1 MDTTN
6 NALPFG
12 ELVFGDFPYDDGGSK
27 NRWVFVLKDYG
38 DTAAV
43 AYCTSNPSI
52 QGSVRL
58 GALAD
63 GKVTNLVA
71 YRYEVVQKT
80 RLQVGRTQRVPLPVP
95 GVGDEVLGSIRRAAK
110 TGVYQQELSQYLLGL
125 IPEMTRRGQAQF
137 QKIAA
142 RKAAYKKK

>member
-1 MDTTN
+1 MDTN
-6 NALPFG
+6 NTLPFG
-12 ELVFGDFPYDDGGSK
+12 ELVFGDFPFDDGGSK
-27 NRWVFVLKDYG
+27 KRWVFVLKDYG
-38 DTAAV
+38 DTVAV
-43 AYCTSNPSI
+43 AYCTSNPEI
-52 QGSVRL
+52 QGAVRL

-71 YRYEVVQKT
+71 YRYEVVQKI

-110 TGVYQQELSQYLLGL
+110 TRVYPKELSEYLMSLF
-125 IPEMTRRGQAQF
+125 PEMTRRGQAQF

-142 RKAAYKKK
+142 RKAAYKGK